1 MRIKALL
8 LQFSR
13 VLALFVL
20 SLGIAF
26 LSPNFLKTANLMNV
40 VRQASPQIIM
50 AIGMTV
56 VFLTGGI
63 DLSMGSATTLVSIV
77 TAFAMV
83 RMNVHWVLA
92 ILAALLVGALAGL
105 ANGLL
110 IAKVKLPPPVATYGM
125 LWIGRGLAF
134 AIMGATPIFG
144 FPEAFRYIG
153 VGYLARV
160 PMPIWIMLAIA
171 VLVGLFLNFTTL
183 GRSVYA
189 VGGNATAARAS
200 GIPVDRVLVY
210 VYVISGVTAAVTGV
224 ILCARLG
231 AVDQNLGAPFLLPAI
246 ASPVMGGTSMIG
258 GQGGVAGAIVGS
270 LMMVVVTN
278 GMNLL
283 RISSLWQQFV
293 VGLVVVLA
301 VWLDGIVKQ
310 RQT

>member
-1 MRIKALL
+1 VRIKALL

>member
-20 SLGIAF
+20 SLGIAS
-26 LSPNFLKTANLMNV
+26 LSPNFLKATNLINV

-83 RMNVHWVLA
+83 RMDVHWVLA
-92 ILAALLVGALAGL
+92 ILAALLVGALSGL

-153 VGYLARV
+153 VGYLAGI

-183 GRSVYA
+183 GRSFYA
-189 VGGNATAARAS
+189 LGGNAAAARAS
-200 GIPVDRVLVY
+200 GIPVDRVLIY
-210 VYVISGVTAAVTGV
+210 VYVISGLMAAVAGV

-246 ASPVMGGTSMIG
+246 ASPVMGGTSMTG

-301 VWLDGIVKQ
+301 VWLDGVVKQ
-310 RQT
+310 KQM

>member
-20 SLGIAF
+20 SMGIAF
-26 LSPNFLKTANLMNV
+26 LSPNFLKTSNLMNV

-63 DLSMGSATTLVSIV
+63 DLSMGSVTTLVSIV

-83 RMNVHWVLA
+83 RMNVNWVLA
-92 ILAALLVGALAGL
+92 IVAALLVGALSGL

-153 VGYLARV
+153 VGYLAGV

-189 VGGNATAARAS
+189 VGGNAAAARAS
-200 GIPVDRVLVY
+200 GIPADRVLIY
-210 VYVISGVTAAVTGV
+210 VYIISGLMAAVTGV

-246 ASPVMGGTSMIG
+246 ASPVMGGTSMTG
-258 GQGGVAGAIVGS
+258 GQGGVAGAILGS
-270 LMMVVVTN
+270 LIMVVVTN

-301 VWLDGIVKQ
+301 VWLDGVVKQ
-310 RQT
+310 KQT

>member
-1 MRIKALL
+1 MRIRALL

-63 DLSMGSATTLVSIV
+63 DLSMGSVTTLASIV

-83 RMNVHWVLA
+83 RMDVNWVLA
-92 ILAALLVGALAGL
+92 ILAALLVGALSGL

-134 AIMGATPIFG
+134 AIMGATPIYG

-153 VGYLARV
+153 VAYLAGV

-189 VGGNATAARAS
+189 MGGNTAAARAS
-200 GIPVDRVLVY
+200 GIPADRVLIY
-210 VYVISGVTAAVTGV
+210 VYAISGLMAAVTGV

-246 ASPVMGGTSMIG
+246 ASPVMGGTSMTG
-258 GQGGVAGAIVGS
+258 GQGGVTGAILGS
-270 LMMVVVTN
+270 LIMVVVTN

-283 RISSLWQQFV
+283 GISSLWQQFV

>member
-1 MRIKALL
+1 MRIKPLL

-56 VFLTGGI
+56 VFLTAGI
-63 DLSMGSATTLVSIV
+63 DLSMGSVTTLVSIV

-83 RMNVHWVLA
+83 NMDVNWVLA
-92 ILAALLVGALAGL
+92 TLAGLLVGALSGL

-134 AIMGATPIFG
+134 AIMGATPIYG
-144 FPEAFRYIG
+144 FPEAFRYMG
-153 VGYLARV
+153 VGYLAKV

-183 GRSVYA
+183 GRSIYA
-189 VGGNATAARAS
+189 VGGNAAAARAS
-200 GIPVDRVLVY
+200 GIPADRVLIY
-210 VYVISGVTAAVTGV
+210 VYVISGLMAAVTGV

-246 ASPVMGGTSMIG
+246 ASPVMGGTSMTG
-258 GQGGVAGAIVGS
+258 GQGGVTGAILGS
-270 LMMVVVTN
+270 LIMVVVTN

-283 RISSLWQQFV
+283 GISSLWQQFV

-301 VWLDGIVKQ
+301 VWLDGIVKR